1 MKSAIK
7 IVGTLLLISI
17 LTPVIFYI
25 CLLIWGDWNDYWTGY
40 IASTYIGDG
49 YCNIAV
55 LPIQGDIYSYGASFD
70 ESGNQNVST
79 NMRDAISFI
88 QQAEQEEGI
97 LGVLALVDSYGGSA
111 AAGDLIATELQ
122 KSVLPNAA
130 YIVDSGTSAAYLI
143 ATGADT
149 IIASPFSDVGSIGLT
164 MSYLDYSQ
172 QNAQEGIEY
181 VALSSGKFKDY
192 GNPDKPLTEEERT
205 LLERDLSVW
214 HEELV
219 KKVALNRNLS
229 LEQIQSLADGS
240 SVPGPLALE
249 AGLVDAIGNFDT
261 ARAWFASQLNLTP
274 EEIVFCN

>member
-1 MKSAIK
+1 MKSTIK
-7 IVGTLLLISI
+7 IVGTLILISI
-17 LTPVIFYI
+17 LNPVIFYI

-55 LPIQGDIYSYGASFD
+55 LPIQGDIYSYGATFD

-111 AAGDLIATELQ
+111 AAGDLITAELQ
-122 KSVLPNAA
+122 KSTLPNAA

-181 VALSSGKFKDY
+181 IALSSGKFKDY

-214 HEELV
+214 HEILV
-219 KKVALNRNLS
+219 QKVAENRDLP
-229 LEQIQSLADGS
+229 LEQVQSIADGS
-240 SVPGPLALE
+240 SVPGSLALD
-249 AGLVDAIGNFDT
+249 AGLVDAIGDFDT
-261 ARAWFASQLNLTP
+261 ARAWFAQQLGLSP
-274 EEIVFCN
+274 DEIILCN